1 MTSVPG
7 RMWAAGRQR
16 IAGGNASDRAFRW
29 GTLLCAL
36 VVVLIIVA
44 LAVELVR
51 GAWPALVHFRVPFLA
66 SSTWDPVRD
75 VYGALP
81 YVYGA
86 VVSSALALLVAV
98 PIGLGSAVFLAE
110 LAPAWLRNP
119 VSFLVELLAAVPSVV
134 YGLWGLFVLVPA
146 LRPVE
151 AWLGA
156 HFGFIPL
163 FSGAPYGIGLLAA
176 GLVLAIMILPI
187 ITAVSREVLLAV
199 PSSQRDAAYALGA
212 THWEALR
219 GPVLRYARAGIIGA
233 VILALGRALGETM
246 AVTMVIGNSPVIS
259 ASLFSPAYTMSSLLA
274 NEFAEATGALHVAA
288 LIEIALL
295 LLVITVIMNAIARL
309 LLWRVAARGA
319 AMGVQG

>member
-1 MTSVPG
+1 MAS
-7 RMWAAGRQR
+7 
-16 IAGGNASDRAFRW
+16 GNASDRVFRL
-29 GTLLCAL
+29 GALLFAL
-36 VVVLIIVA
+36 TVVLITAA

-51 GAWPALVHFRVPFLA
+51 SSWPALTHFGARFLTG
-66 SSTWDPVRD
+66 STWDPVSD

-81 YVYGA
+81 YIYGTI
-86 VVSSALALLVAV
+86 VSSAVALLVAV

-134 YGLWGLFVLVPA
+134 YGLWALFVLVPA

-151 AWLGA
+151 VWLGA
-156 HFGFIPL
+156 HFGSVYGHEIPL
-163 FSGAPYGIGLLAA
+163 FSGAPYGVGLLAA
-176 GLVLAIMILPI
+176 GLILAIMILPI

-199 PSSQRDAAYALGA
+199 PRSQRDAAYALGA

-219 GPVLRYARAGIIGA
+219 GPILRYARAGVVGA
-233 VILALGRALGETM
+233 VILGLGRALGETM

-259 ASLFSPAYTMSSLLA
+259 ASLFSPADTMSSLLA
-274 NEFAEATGALHVAA
+274 NQFSESTKTLHVAA

-295 LLVITVIMNAIARL
+295 LLLITVLMNAVARI
-309 LLWRVAARGA
+309 LLWRVATRGQA
-319 AMGVQG
+319 LGVQE